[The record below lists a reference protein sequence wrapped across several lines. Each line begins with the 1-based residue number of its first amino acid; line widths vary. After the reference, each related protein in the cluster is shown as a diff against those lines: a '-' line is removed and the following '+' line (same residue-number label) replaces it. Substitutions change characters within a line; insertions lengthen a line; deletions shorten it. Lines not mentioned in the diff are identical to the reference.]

1 MSLTKASYSMMTGS
15 TVNVLDYGA
24 SPGASSAVNGAA
36 FEAALTYLQN
46 NTGTYQLGGG
56 ILTVPEGI
64 YAIDRPLTIGLYTV
78 MQGYGPLTTYLVFDS
93 TVTTSDIFIGP
104 STQPGNTY
112 GYTYASGLRNIAI
125 KGGGNEDHIIYSA
138 GMHQF
143 SVIENV
149 SVKFVNTTGISLNNA
164 GGPAYNFISDVW
176 IEGGNEVG
184 ANRTGIVVN
193 CGSTT
198 QIIRTSI
205 EGAYGEVFDVG
216 LQLVR
221 GDLEVDVLHL
231 VGCTQGVLLLQQP
244 VNIYADRN
252 NAILRNVTC
261 EQTVTDA
268 IVVEANYRG
277 GFIIESCYSY
287 AGLTIGGATLLK
299 NNITGETIAATTG
312 VTSYIYPSYSKA
324 TVYTQTG
331 DSLQPASPACYTA
344 NCNQTTGADR
354 VSFEMQYQGTQWGKF
369 FTGVGSGPYFA
380 AASGK
385 DFSIVTGGSYFTSF
399 GVTGNV
405 LPLGSSSGNSNL
417 GEAGNR
423 WNTLFCVNA
432 PNVSSDRNLKQ
443 QIRDISVAEKAV
455 ALRIKGL
462 LKAYKFNSAVALK
475 GDKARIHIGVIAQ
488 DVGDAFR
495 AEGLDPDEYGLF
507 CYDEWPEQLEVRDE
521 HDQVMVHYK
530 AAGSVYS
537 LRYEELLVFMIAAL

>member
-1 MSLTKASYSMMTGS
+1 MSLTKVSYSMITGS

-36 FEAALTYLQN
+36 FEAALIYLQN
-46 NTGTYQLGGG
+46 NIGTYQLGGG

-64 YAIDRPLTIGLYTV
+64 YAIDRSLTIGLYTV
-78 MQGYGPLTTYLVFDS
+78 MQGYGPDTTVLAFDS

-104 STQPGNTY
+104 STQTGNTF
-112 GYTYASGLRNIAI
+112 GYTFASGLRNICI

-149 SVKFVNTTGISLNNA
+149 FVKFVNTTGISLQNA

-176 IEGGNEVG
+176 VEGGNEVG
-184 ANRTGIVVN
+184 ANRTGIIAG

-198 QIIRTSI
+198 QIIRTSV

-216 LQLVR
+216 VQLIS
-221 GDLEVDVLHL
+221 GDLEVDVLHF
-231 VGCTQGVLLLQQP
+231 VGCTQGVLLLQPP
-244 VNIYADRN
+244 VGAYADRS

-261 EQTVTDA
+261 EQTVIDA

-277 GFIIESCYSY
+277 GFIIQSCYSY
-287 AGLTIGGATLLK
+287 ASITIAGATLLK
-299 NNITGETIAATTG
+299 NNITGETIAAS
-312 VTSYIYPSYSKA
+312 TSITNYIYPNYSKA

-344 NCNQTTGADR
+344 DCNQTSTADR
-354 VSFEMQYQGTQWGKF
+354 VAFDAQYQGTSFGKLIS
-369 FTGVGSGPYFA
+369 GVGAGPYWA
-380 AASGK
+380 SASGK
-385 DFSIVTGGSYFTSF
+385 DFSVLTGGTYYTSF
-399 GVTGNV
+399 SITGDIV
-405 LPLGSSSGNSNL
+405 PLGSGSGVGDL
-417 GEAGNR
+417 GETANR

-443 QIRDISVAEKAV
+443 QIRDINSAEKTV

-507 CYDEWPEQLEVRDE
+507 CYDEWPEKLEVRDE
-521 HDQVMVHYK
+521 HDQVMEQYR

-537 LRYEELLVFMIAAL
+537 LRYEELLVFIIAAI